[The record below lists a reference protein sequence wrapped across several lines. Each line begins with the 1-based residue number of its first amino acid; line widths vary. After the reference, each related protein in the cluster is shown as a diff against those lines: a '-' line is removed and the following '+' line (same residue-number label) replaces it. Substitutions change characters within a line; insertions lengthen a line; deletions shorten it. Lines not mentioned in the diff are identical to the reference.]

1 MNHTA
6 ILRRAWEITRRYRAL
21 WLFGFV
27 LALFS
32 GGGGAGGGQAA
43 QYTMGGGQRVDPALI
58 VLIVGAVLLF
68 VVFMVLLSI
77 ALTYASRGAL
87 IGMVREVEETSETSV
102 RSGWRTG
109 WSRFLRLFAIDL
121 VIGIPTAIAAIV
133 LIVAGLSPLL
143 LLFAEERGL
152 TILAILLTVV
162 LMLLVI
168 GFLIIM
174 GVGISVLGE
183 LAQRQCV
190 LEGKG
195 VWDSI
200 QDAYRM
206 GRQNMKDVGVIWLLL
221 LAIDIGVGIV
231 LGPIALVL
239 FGMAAVPGIFT
250 YLATEAAAPTLV
262 VSIPAV
268 LLAVLIMSA
277 LAAIHQVFR
286 SAVWTL
292 AYREL

>member
-1 MNHTA
+1 VNHTA
-6 ILRRAWEITRRYRAL
+6 ILRRAWEITRRHRAL

-58 VLIVGAVLLF
+58 LLIVGAVLLF

-77 ALTYASRGAL
+77 VLTYSSRGAL
-87 IGMVREVEETSETSV
+87 IGMVQEVEETGETSV

-109 WSRFLRLFAIDL
+109 WSRFLRLFAVDL
-121 VIGIPTAIAAIV
+121 VIGIPAAIAAIV
-133 LIVAGLSPLL
+133 LVFLGLSPLL
-143 LLFAEERGL
+143 LLFAEERAL
-152 TILAILLTVV
+152 SILAILLTVV

-168 GFLIIM
+168 GLLIIM
-174 GVGISVLGE
+174 GVGLSVLGE

-200 QDAYRM
+200 QDGYRL
-206 GRQNMKDVGVIWLLL
+206 GRQHLKDVGVIWLLL
-221 LAIDIGVGIV
+221 LAVDIGVGIL
-231 LGPIALVL
+231 LGPIAVVL
-239 FGMAAVPGIFT
+239 FGAAAVPGIFT
-250 YLATEAAAPTLV
+250 YLATEAPAPTLV

-286 SAVWTL
+286 STVWTL

>member
-1 MNHTA
+1 VNHTA
-6 ILRRAWEITRRYRAL
+6 ILKRAWEITRHYRAL

-27 LALFS
+27 LALSS
-32 GGGGAGGGQAA
+32 GGGGAGGGQVA
-43 QYTMGGGQRVDPALI
+43 QYTMGDGQRVAPALI

-68 VVFMVLLSI
+68 VVFMILLSI
-77 ALTYASRGAL
+77 VLTYASRGAL

-102 RSGWRTG
+102 RSGWRIG

-121 VIGIPTAIAAIV
+121 LIGVPTAIAATV
-133 LIVAGLSPLL
+133 LIVLGLSPLL
-143 LLFAEERGL
+143 LLLAEERAL
-152 TILAILLTVV
+152 TVLAILLTVV

-168 GFLIIM
+168 GFLIIT
-174 GVGISVLGE
+174 GVGLSVLGE

-200 QDAYRM
+200 RDAYRM

-231 LGPIALVL
+231 LGPIAVVL
-239 FGMAAVPGIFT
+239 FGMAAMPGVFT